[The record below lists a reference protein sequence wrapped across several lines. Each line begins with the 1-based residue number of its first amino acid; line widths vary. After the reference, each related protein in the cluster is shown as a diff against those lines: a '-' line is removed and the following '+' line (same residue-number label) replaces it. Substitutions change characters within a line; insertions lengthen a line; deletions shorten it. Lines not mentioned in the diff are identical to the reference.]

1 MCKNI
6 KALKIEDCNTAY
18 PRVSE
23 EKKEADSNMFEGM
36 ISVRA
41 VLNTGCKNRMIT
53 RLLYAKERTDKNR
66 REFRWLTGEAEKYGF
81 TVETPPRSEID
92 KLALGTSHGGVIAF
106 CTQRKYPELDISF
119 VESTKRTGFYVMI
132 EGIEDPFN
140 FEYALRSVYSAGA
153 DAVILSRRNWMSA
166 AGVVCRSSAG
176 ASELTEIAVSD
187 ARDAAILFRSLG
199 FRVICADMTENSESA
214 FDASLEL
221 PLLLII
227 GGEKRGIS
235 KALSAEADS
244 IICLEYGRPF
254 PEALSAASA
263 AAILSYEILRQNR
276 EKMQN

>member
-1 MCKNI
+1 MNVTI
-6 KALKIEDCNTAY
+6 NTIAKMAGVSPATVSRY
-18 PRVSE
+18 LNQGYVSE

-140 FEYALRSVYSAGA
+140 FGYALRSVYSAGA

-176 ASELTEIAVSD
+176 ASALSVCVCSGSAAVSAST
-187 ARDAAILFRSLG
+187 ARSGSVREDSSRSRESSRERAFVFFIFISILFCSD
-199 FRVICADMTENSESA
+199 CTEAKKYGILFYTLYNRMA
-214 FDASLEL
+214 RYVKWRQLYA
-221 PLLLII
+221 
-227 GGEKRGIS
+227 EK
-235 KALSAEADS
+235 A
-244 IICLEYGRPF
+244 C
-254 PEALSAASA
+254 
-263 AAILSYEILRQNR
+263 
-276 EKMQN
+276 